1 MKNIKTTGFE
11 AFIDCLVNI
20 WANVTYFE
28 QRAIFCSA
36 DLKAS
41 NFNGSYKGKT
51 GNFSIKENRANR
63 DLILYRII
71 NKKFKKI

>member
-1 MKNIKTTGFE
+1 MKNIKTTDFE

-20 WANVTYFE
+20 WANITYFE

-41 NFNGSYKGKT
+41 NFKGDNLWK
-51 GNFSIKENRANR
+51 
-63 DLILYRII
+63 
-71 NKKFKKI
+71 